1 MKKLISI
8 ILIGLSFAYP
18 VLATNTYTT
27 DLEAGSSQYWSI
39 TDANQ
44 TGLEPVNDFTI
55 QFWLKPETLS
65 TQIVLVKG
73 QDGAAITYRALITA
87 ARDVDFYLSHATG
100 HYNFSAPGVLSI
112 GTFTHVTL
120 VKRSSGTGMEIY
132 INGVTSATGG
142 GTADSLTN
150 ADAVLIGTRRR
161 PAAQLF
167 YDGLVD
173 DFRFWDRVLTPTEI
187 KNNYNCSI
195 QGDEDGLVAYWRFD
209 NDGDDST
216 TNSNDLTNN
225 NSATFQSGS
234 LPFTDICTSAF
245 KQQTYQY

>member
-73 QDGAAITYRALITA
+73 KVDTNLTYRVLITA
-87 ARDVDFYLSHATG
+87 DGDVKFLSSHLAG
-100 HYNFSAPGVLSI
+100 IYEFSALGVLSN

-142 GTADSLTN
+142 GTADALTN
-150 ADAVLIGTRRR
+150 ADDVLIGTRKR
-161 PAAQLF
+161 PSAQLF

-216 TNSNDLTNN
+216 TNSNDLTKNN
-225 NSATFQSGS
+225 GATFQSGS
-234 LPFTDICTSAF
+234 LPFTDSCTSAF